1 MNYGALAEPGSV
13 LLARQARARGGLC
26 HRDPPKE
33 TSSHRVQMGPHT
45 ISIPQIS
52 LHSGT
57 NIRKATTLV
66 LAHDVERA
74 FHPQLW

>member
-1 MNYGALAEPGSV
+1 MVRE
-13 LLARQARARGGLC
+13 
-26 HRDPPKE
+26 
-33 TSSHRVQMGPHT
+33 T

-57 NIRKATTLV
+57 NIRRGDNLV

-74 FHPQLW
+74 FTRSHGNLRVRFDGIRSFADSISL